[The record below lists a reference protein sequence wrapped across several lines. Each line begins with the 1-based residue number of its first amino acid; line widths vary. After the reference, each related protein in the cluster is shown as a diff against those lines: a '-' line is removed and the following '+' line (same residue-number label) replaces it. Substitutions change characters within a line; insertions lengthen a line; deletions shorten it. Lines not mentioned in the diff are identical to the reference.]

1 MPGGTLVRM
10 LSNTFV
16 SLRRLLGGSR
26 LAADGPSFQE
36 TRPAPAARSRS
47 ADLIFRLKAWP
58 QLGDAE
64 RTAEIYRML
73 SVMSSQPVNRQWLAA
88 RCTTMAPQALDKLL
102 GQLVAQG
109 ALEVID
115 PARFAGR
122 EAVQA

>member
-1 MPGGTLVRM
+1 M
-10 LSNTFV
+10 LSTTFV

-26 LAADGPSFQE
+26 LEANGSSFHD
-36 TRPAPAARSRS
+36 TRPGAAARSRG

-64 RTAEIYRML
+64 RTAEIYRIL
-73 SVMSSQPVNRQWLAA
+73 SVMSSQPVNRQWLGA
-88 RCTTMAPQALDKLL
+88 RCTMPPQALDKLL

-122 EAVQA
+122 EPLQA

>member
-1 MPGGTLVRM
+1 M

-26 LAADGPSFQE
+26 LAADGQSFQE

-58 QLGDAE
+58 QLDDAE
-64 RTAEIYRML
+64 RTAEIYRIL

-88 RCTTMAPQALDKLL
+88 RCTMAPQALDKLL